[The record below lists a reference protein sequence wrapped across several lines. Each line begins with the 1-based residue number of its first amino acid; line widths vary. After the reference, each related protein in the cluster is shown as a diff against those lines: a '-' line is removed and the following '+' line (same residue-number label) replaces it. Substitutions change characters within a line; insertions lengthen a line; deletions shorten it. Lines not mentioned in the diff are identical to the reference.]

1 MTKEELKDIIKECI
15 MEMTSDNNTDIES
28 VNEGLF
34 KKSVKLP
41 EEMRFTYDDF
51 QKASAFKKK
60 LEDSIKYYEKEGADK
75 KQISKHVYTAYFGNV
90 ANAFD
95 KGIKDNRKYE
105 AKLHI
110 LVPYIKK
117 YDDKKDAVIKDIV
130 NTQKVLDGA
139 VEKGT
144 ALTPLQKA
152 YKADIDKALKMLQ

>member
-15 MEMTSDNNTDIES
+15 MEMTSDNNTDMES

-41 EEMRFTYDDF
+41 EELKLTYDDF

-60 LEDSIKYYEKEGADK
+60 LEYDIKYYEKEGADK
-75 KQISKHVYTAYFGNV
+75 KQISKYVYIVYFGIIGNT
-90 ANAFD
+90 FD

-105 AKLHI
+105 AKLHM

-117 YDDKKDAVIKDIV
+117 YDDKKDAIVKDMV
-130 NTQKVLDGA
+130 STQKALDNL

-152 YKADIDKALKMLQ
+152 YKADVDKALKMLQ